1 MSGRMISRR
10 SVLALAA
17 CTALGAV
24 GCSKTEEYTGPE
36 LILRYAENQPED
48 YPTTQAALAF
58 ADLVAERTEGRV
70 KVVVY
75 SGGELGAE
83 QSVIEQMQYGGID
96 FARVSLSQLA
106 EYQPALSVLQLPF
119 LYTDAPQMW
128 RTVRSAMNS
137 SPASARWTSWA
148 CRGSMPVSAAS
159 TPAKR
164 WRRWRTSRG

>member
-1 MSGRMISRR
+1 MISRR

-58 ADLVAERTEGRV
+58 ADLVAERRR
-70 KVVVY
+70 
-75 SGGELGAE
+75 GESKSWSTAAGSWGPE

-119 LYTDAPQMW
+119 LLTTDAAQMLA
-128 RTVRSAMNS
+128 VRG
-137 SPASARWTSWA
+137 R
-148 CRGSMPVSAAS
+148 
-159 TPAKR
+159 
-164 WRRWRTSRG
+164 

>member
-1 MSGRMISRR
+1 MSGADDFPPQCAGAGR
-10 SVLALAA
+10 LY
-17 CTALGAV
+17 ALGAV
-24 GCSKTEEYTGPE
+24 GCSKTEEYNGPE

-106 EYQPALSVLQLPF
+106 EYQPGPERIATSLS
-119 LYTDAPQMW
+119 LYRCAPDVAGAG
-128 RTVRSAMNS
+128 R
-137 SPASARWTSWA
+137 
-148 CRGSMPVSAAS
+148 
-159 TPAKR
+159 
-164 WRRWRTSRG
+164 

>member
-1 MSGRMISRR
+1 MNGRRISRR

-24 GCSKTEEYTGPE
+24 GCGRAEEYTGPE

-58 ADLVAERTEGRV
+58 ADLVAQRTEGRV

-75 SGGELGAE
+75 SGGGLGAE

-106 EYQPALSVLQLPF
+106 EQLPTLSVLQLPF

-128 RTVRSAMNS
+128 RMGS
-137 SPASARWTSWA
+137 SPASARWTLWG
-148 CRGSMPVSAAS
+148 CRGSTPGSAAS

-164 WRRWRTSRG
+164 WRRWQTSWG